1 MLETAWGFKSPL
13 AHQAK
18 KKKAPEESGAF
29 FVFGGPSPVVRLQ
42 VAVRP
47 GGTARPRHAGSVDPV
62 VGAQRVLGT
71 EDATRDPGADC
82 PSLDRSL
89 NGGGAAPRSVRVMT
103 DSTTPDGSSDP
114 TETQQQYTEDLPDGS
129 STGDATKDP
138 EQDSDVDSG
147 GEPADPQ

>member
-1 MLETAWGFKSPL
+1 
-13 AHQAK
+13 
-18 KKKAPEESGAF
+18 
-29 FVFGGPSPVVRLQ
+29 
-42 VAVRP
+42 
-47 GGTARPRHAGSVDPV
+47 
-62 VGAQRVLGT
+62 
-71 EDATRDPGADC
+71 
-82 PSLDRSL
+82 
-89 NGGGAAPRSVRVMT
+89 MT